1 MQLKAPTPN
10 TAGSYNAVIDR
21 VFYWPLKRDNYC
33 MHEFEDDPIYEYA
46 KNSPRNHNPLMS
58 IPTYRAV
65 EPLYIVMLR
74 NNNQAEPMFKTWIRK
89 HQIDHATVSGNR
101 MMLHHQ
107 QAFDRFLVT
116 WTHEWTAITVWDTW
130 NRRHIYVD

>member
-1 MQLKAPTPN
+1 
-10 TAGSYNAVIDR
+10 
-21 VFYWPLKRDNYC
+21 
-33 MHEFEDDPIYEYA
+33 
-46 KNSPRNHNPLMS
+46 MS

-74 NNNQAEPMFKTWIRK
+74 NNQAEPMFKTWIRK
-89 HQIDHATVSGNR
+89 NQIEHATVNGNK

-116 WTHEWTAITVWDTW
+116 WAHEWNMITVWDTW

>member
-1 MQLKAPTPN
+1 MTISN
-10 TAGSYNAVIDR
+10 
-21 VFYWPLKRDNYC
+21 
-33 MHEFEDDPIYEYA
+33 
-46 KNSPRNHNPLMS
+46 
-58 IPTYRAV
+58 YRAV
-65 EPLYIVMLR
+65 EPLYIVILR
-74 NNNQAEPMFKTWIRK
+74 NNNQAELLLRSWIK
-89 HQIDHATVSGNR
+89 ENQIEHANISGNR